1 MLLWFSW
8 ELTLEKFPFI
18 RSFPQFLLI
27 KELKKINRWYVFRL
41 RNWLIKFFARGEE
54 LANCHYVFRC
64 APIKGHRERQQGP
77 QSRPLPPTAG
87 RLIRETVNRRLL
99 CKTIRTECKWGWYE
113 IAVTSR
119 RTSTLRT
126 GQVSFLTREINLCKH
141 FPFPRRISFSFEAN
155 TTTFLPVFWRPS
167 SRLSRI
173 KRCAEYFF
181 FNISLITAPVILDI
195 ARY

>member
-18 RSFPQFLLI
+18 RSFLQFLLI
-27 KELKKINRWYVFRL
+27 KELKKINRWYVFWL

-64 APIKGHRERQQGP
+64 APIKGHRERQQGS

-155 TTTFLPVFWRPS
+155 SSTFLSVSWRPS
-167 SRLSRI
+167 STFI
-173 KRCAEYFF
+173 E
-181 FNISLITAPVILDI
+181 D
-195 ARY
+195 

>member
-8 ELTLEKFPFI
+8 ELSTLEKFPFI

-41 RNWLIKFFARGEE
+41 RNWLIKFFVLSEE

-64 APIKGHRERQQGP
+64 APIKGHRERQQSP
-77 QSRPLPPTAG
+77 QSRPLPPAAG

-155 TTTFLPVFWRPS
+155 SSTFLHLPPGILAAKLHVYRGLNAARNIFFLIS
-167 SRLSRI
+167 SL
-173 KRCAEYFF
+173 
-181 FNISLITAPVILDI
+181 
-195 ARY
+195 